1 MLVALVLN
9 LEILFIHRLSLEICT
24 KIFFRANVDGGPD
37 DVIFTGNDPTSS
49 VFLNLFLSRQDVSNI
64 SVGAQSILFLVSCE
78 LGAHSSYQATW
89 RKIQLLSIEKR
100 DFH

>member
-9 LEILFIHRLSLEICT
+9 LEILFIHRFSLEICT

-49 VFLNLFLSRQDVSNI
+49 VFPLFLSWQDVSNI
-64 SVGAQSILFLVSCE
+64 SVGAQGILFLVSCE